1 MSNEELVKEIQTG
14 ENGRLADLYLCNKGF
29 IYMMARKYRGMAEE
43 EDLMQEGYIG
53 LQVAAE
59 RFDAALG
66 VPFISYAADW
76 IRQGMQ
82 RCVNSTGS
90 IRIPEHTLNDLR
102 KYRKIYTEITS
113 CTGREP
119 NDEEVAAA
127 MGISMERIV
136 DIKAAGYIKTVSS
149 LDERISDDEDLTLS
163 DTVSDGKDIAE
174 SFAEKEAE
182 KERKEA
188 VWAAVD
194 SLEEMQAEVIK
205 LRFRSK
211 MTFQEAADN
220 IGITMHEA
228 RKAQKMGLEKLRR
241 NKQLRQQCS
250 ISDFIDTKAYK
261 GGLAAFKHTFTSS
274 TERTALELYE
284 MVERMI
290 VVKPDKT

>member
-1 MSNEELVKEIQTG
+1 MSNEELVKEIQAG

-29 IYMMARKYRGMAEE
+29 ISLMARKYRGMAEE

-90 IRIPEHTLNDLR
+90 IRIPEYTLNDLR
-102 KYRKIYTEITS
+102 KYRRIYTEIAS

-119 NDEEVAAA
+119 NDEEIAAA
-127 MGISMERIV
+127 MGISVERIA

-174 SFAEKEAE
+174 SFAEEEAE

-188 VWAAVD
+188 IWAAVD
-194 SLEEMQAEVIK
+194 SLEERQAEVIK
-205 LRFRSK
+205 LRFKGK

-220 IGITMHEA
+220 IGISMNEA
-228 RKAQKMGLEKLRR
+228 RKAQKMGLEKLSR
-241 NKQLRQQCS
+241 NKPLRQQCN
-250 ISDFIDTKAYK
+250 ISDFIDAKAYK
-261 GGLAAFKHTFTSS
+261 SGLTSFKHTFTSS
-274 TERTALELYE
+274 TERTAMELYE
-284 MVERMI
+284 MVERMR
-290 VVKPDKT
+290 VKPDKT

>member
-1 MSNEELVKEIQTG
+1 MSNEELVKEIQAG

-29 IYMMARKYRGMAEE
+29 ISMMAKKYRGMAEE

-59 RFDAALG
+59 RFDATME

-82 RCVNSTGS
+82 RYVNSTGG
-90 IRIPEHTLNDLR
+90 IRIPEYTLNNLR
-102 KYRKIYTEITS
+102 KYRKIYTEIAS

-119 NDEEVAAA
+119 NDEEIATA
-127 MGISMERIV
+127 MGISMERIA
-136 DIKAAGYIKTVSS
+136 DIKAAGYIKMVSS

-174 SFAEKEAE
+174 SFVEEEAE

-194 SLEEMQAEVIK
+194 SLEEKQAEVIR
-205 LRFRSK
+205 LRFKRK
-211 MTFQEAADN
+211 MTFQEAAEN
-220 IGITMHEA
+220 IGISMHEA

-241 NKQLRQQCS
+241 NTPLRQQCS
-250 ISDFIDTKAYK
+250 IADFIDTKAYK
-261 GGLAAFKHTFTSS
+261 SGLTAFKHTFTSS
-274 TERTALELYE
+274 TERTSMELYE
-284 MVERMI
+284 MVERMRT
-290 VVKPDKT
+290 KPNKT